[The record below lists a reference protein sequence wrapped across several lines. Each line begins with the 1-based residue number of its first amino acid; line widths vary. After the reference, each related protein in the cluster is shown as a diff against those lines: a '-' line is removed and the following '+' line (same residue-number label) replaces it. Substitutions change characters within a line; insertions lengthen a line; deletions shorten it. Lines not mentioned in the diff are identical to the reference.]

1 MDGARQTKGDNGG
14 MKMTTE
20 SVDELRHSLLD
31 LHKALLDAQRIR
43 YEREH
48 GRISTSGEFLGLVL
62 EHPAFA
68 WLRTLSAL
76 IARFD
81 EWIEEQA
88 AQFPSEDDL
97 PGMIDALREL
107 VRAEGTHEVFS
118 KRYWEIVDSEPAVLI
133 EHVKLWRLLEAARPS
148 SPASS
153 APRPQ

>member
-1 MDGARQTKGDNGG
+1 
-14 MKMTTE
+14 MKITAQF
-20 SVDELRHSLLD
+20 VDELRHTLLD
-31 LHKALLDAQRIR
+31 LHKSLLDAQRIR

-88 AQFPSEDDL
+88 EQFPSEDDL
-97 PGMIDALREL
+97 PGMVDALRSL
-107 VRAEGTHEVFS
+107 VEAEGTHEVFS
-118 KRYWEIVDSEPAVLI
+118 KPYWDIVNDTPAVLI
-133 EHVKLWRLLEAARPS
+133 EHVKLWRLLESVKDP
-148 SPASS
+148 
-153 APRPQ
+153 